1 MSAAI
6 FVGFDSA
13 WTDSAKAPGAIC
25 STIFDGER
33 FIHFQRP
40 VLADFQQA
48 LAYIGALQR
57 SDLPTL
63 IALDQPTLVPN
74 HVGMRPV
81 EKVAASLISWIG
93 GGVQPANR
101 GKLAMFGPKAPIW
114 HFLETLA
121 ATENPEDARA
131 SVRGLHLM
139 EVFPALALAS
149 LEARFFGRLMGPRY
163 NPGRRKTFQLEDW
176 RAVVAAAQAEANR
189 FGCEGLVAWLD
200 EQRMLE
206 KPMKADQDCL
216 DSALCLLIAIR
227 WRLGA
232 RSESVAIGD
241 LETGYMVAPVSKD
254 VVERL
259 SREALKRGV
268 PIDAIGGN

>member
-13 WTDSAKAPGAIC
+13 WTDSAKARGAIC

-101 GKLAMFGPKAPIW
+101 GKLAMFGPKVQRSDLP
-114 HFLETLA
+114 TLIA
-121 ATENPEDARA
+121 LDPADARPQPRRHDTTYSA
-131 SVRGLHLM
+131 GAPQPLPKDDRSIWARAVEPSL
-139 EVFPALALAS
+139 LAS
-149 LEARFFGRLMGPRY
+149 RPR
-163 NPGRRKTFQLEDW
+163 QE
-176 RAVVAAAQAEANR
+176 
-189 FGCEGLVAWLD
+189 GCG
-200 EQRMLE
+200 
-206 KPMKADQDCL
+206 
-216 DSALCLLIAIR
+216 SSS
-227 WRLGA
+227 RLG
-232 RSESVAIGD
+232 
-241 LETGYMVAPVSKD
+241 T
-254 VVERL
+254 
-259 SREALKRGV
+259 
-268 PIDAIGGN
+268 